1 MKILP
6 KILMG
11 LAVLYFSVIGIGFI
25 MGPEWGVAAITLP
38 LTPFIM
44 LDTYFSG
51 KSANTKRLEFRLE
64 HSIPL
69 TTEQGLKV
77 AKRVCN
83 LEHLKKHKNDGSGH
97 KEWAMPFCDLE
108 EEDKVYFYKDCAGC
122 NSASVLDLYTGYVL
136 VRDDNPIASVQI
148 EASNVVRIKRDGHKY
163 DRHVPIIEQLH

>member
-1 MKILP
+1 MKILS
-6 KILMG
+6 KILMV
-11 LAVLYFSVIGIGFI
+11 LAVLYFSAIVIGFI

-44 LDTYFSG
+44 LDTYFSS
-51 KSANTKRLEFRLE
+51 KSANSKQLEFILE
-64 HSIPL
+64 HSVPL
-69 TTEQGLKV
+69 TDTQGINA
-77 AKRVCN
+77 AKRICN
-83 LEHLKKHKNDGSGH
+83 LEHLQNRKANELIES
-97 KEWAMPFCDLE
+97 WAKPFCDLE

>member
-1 MKILP
+1 MKILS
-6 KILMG
+6 KILMV
-11 LAVLYFSVIGIGFI
+11 LAVLYFSAIVIGFI

-83 LEHLKKHKNDGSGH
+83 LEHLDKYKNDGSSYS
-97 KEWAMPFCDLE
+97 EWAKPFCDLE
-108 EEDKVYFYKDCAGC
+108 EEDKVYFYKDCGGC
-122 NSASVLDLYTGYVL
+122 DSSSTRDLFTGYVL
-136 VRDDNPIASVQI
+136 VRDSEPIASIYI
-148 EASNVVRIKRDGHKY
+148 EASDVIRIIKNGNKY
-163 DRHVPIIEQLH
+163 DRFVPIIEQLH